1 MRPLFLLSLITSPLF
16 TSPLFALDQAP
27 PNVLFIAVD
36 DLRPE
41 LGCFGRDYIKSPHID
56 ALSKRGTTF
65 FRAYCQQATC
75 SPSRTS
81 LMTGLRPDT
90 TKVYDLSTHFRNTVP
105 DAVTLPQHFKAHG
118 YHTVGI
124 GKIYHGGLDDGLS
137 WSVPSR
143 EKVGGKFYQLKENEA
158 PPRPQR
164 PRNPDG
170 SRAKIWGAAMEFVDA
185 PDDAYEDGA
194 IAAEAVKALDQL
206 AKKSEPF
213 FLAVG
218 FYRPHLP
225 FVAPK
230 KYWNLYDE
238 ASITLPQH
246 PKPPLNMP
254 NLARTGSGEITL
266 YKDMPD
272 KAPFDDQLTR
282 ALRHGYY
289 ASVSFTDA
297 QIGRVLTKLD
307 DLGLRENT
315 IVVLW
320 SDHGWKLGEYGMW
333 SKHTNFELDANT
345 PLIVSDPRIKS
356 PPASTHALVEL
367 VDIYPTLCD
376 LTNLPKCGTLEG
388 ASFAPLLSNP
398 EKPWKKAAFSQFP
411 RGQVM
416 GYTMK
421 THDARLTLWVSR
433 NNPQKIVATELY
445 DHIKDPQ
452 ETHNIAGNPDQAHRV
467 ESLIKQLR
475 AGWRDALPPS

>member
-1 MRPLFLLSLITSPLF
+1 MRPIYLLVFGLSSLS
-16 TSPLFALDQAP
+16 AEEAP
-27 PNVLFIAVD
+27 PPQSRPNVLFIAVD
-36 DLRPE
+36 DLRSE
-41 LGCFGRDYIKSPHID
+41 LGCYGRDYIKSPHID
-56 ALSKRGTTF
+56 SLSKRGTTF
-65 FRAYCQQATC
+65 LRAYCQQAVC

-81 LMTGLRPDT
+81 LLTGFRPDT
-90 TKVYDLSTHFRNTVP
+90 TKVYDLTTHFRKILP

-124 GKIYHGGLDDGLS
+124 GKIYHGGLDDELS

-158 PPRPQR
+158 PPRPKK
-164 PRNPDG
+164 PGSPDG

-185 PDDAYEDGA
+185 PDDDYEDGA
-194 IAAEAVKALDQL
+194 IAAEAVKTLDQL
-206 AKKSEPF
+206 AKKKEPF

-225 FVAPK
+225 FVTPK

-238 ASITLPQH
+238 ASITLPKNPQ
-246 PKPPLNMP
+246 PPQNMP
-254 NLARTGSGEITL
+254 NLARTGSGEVIL
-266 YKDMPD
+266 YKDMPN
-272 KAPFDDQLTR
+272 KAPFDDELTR

-307 DLGLRENT
+307 ELGMRDNT

-333 SKHTNFELDANT
+333 AKHTNFELDANA
-345 PLIVSDPRIKS
+345 PLIVADPRIKS
-356 PPASTHALVEL
+356 APASSRALVEL

-376 LTNLPKCGTLEG
+376 LTHLPKSDKLEG
-388 ASFAPLLSNP
+388 TSFAPLLSNP
-398 EKPWKKAAFSQFP
+398 EKPWKKAAFNQFP

-416 GYTMK
+416 GYSMK
-421 THDARLTLWVSR
+421 TDDARLTLWVSR
-433 NNPQKIVATELY
+433 KDPQKIVATELY
-445 DHIKDPQ
+445 DHIKDPK
-452 ETHNIAGNPDQAHRV
+452 ETHNIAGNPDQTERV
-467 ESLIKQLR
+467 EALIKQLR
-475 AGWRDALPPS
+475 AGWRNALPPN